1 MYDNK
6 NMYRKVKCAYDMI
19 TVIWFISII
28 HQTVYLIV
36 FLGGCLIS
44 DKFRFCYCPFPRLR
58 VLIRK
63 MDTSKVYTEI
73 KIQPLDAGGPRFPN

>member
-1 MYDNK
+1 MYDN
-6 NMYRKVKCAYDMI
+6 NIMYRKVKCAYDMI

-44 DKFRFCYCPFPRLR
+44 DKFSILLLSISQITRFNKKNGY
-58 VLIRK
+58 V
-63 MDTSKVYTEI
+63 
-73 KIQPLDAGGPRFPN
+73 